1 VVTAASDELPCSLA
15 GLPEAAAQQ
24 LELAGLAY
32 SHDLVAERHLAE
44 AMQLAPEHLAVQVGY
59 YRYLFYKGR
68 LRDALAQLTVCIGN
82 AAAQSGLPADWRQAT
97 PQDADFA
104 DFSAV
109 WARFYLF
116 ALKAHGYIQMR
127 LGELDAGRLAIA
139 KVLELDPSDKV
150 GARILL
156 DVLERQGHDDYE

>member
-1 VVTAASDELPCSLA
+1 VTAASDELPCSLA
-15 GLPEAAAQQ
+15 GLPEAAAHQ

-32 SHDLVAERHLAE
+32 SQDLVAERHLYE
-44 AMQLAPEHLAVQVGY
+44 AMRIAPTHLAVQVGY

-68 LRDALAQLTVCIGN
+68 LRDALAQLAVCIGN
-82 AAAQSGLPADWRQAT
+82 AAAQSGLPADWRRAT

-127 LGELDAGRLAIA
+127 LGEIEAGRLAIA

-150 GARILL
+150 GAEILL